1 MRQPHTKLLHAISTI
16 ITSLWG
22 ERKQVLNTEYWIY
35 IYTNLLPF
43 LLQLDWTVFFFILQA
58 LSLATRSVGKSQG
71 RQRSLRRLLSASMST
86 SVTSFTFTVDQ
97 LFPIQSNTTI
107 TVCLFFRNWNTH
119 CNTEL
124 GRWPIVHLFPIYG
137 YNLIEF
143 TPPPC
148 AIQVCADRKF
158 DNQVQ

>member
-1 MRQPHTKLLHAISTI
+1 MAAR
-16 ITSLWG
+16 
-22 ERKQVLNTEYWIY
+22 R
-35 IYTNLLPF
+35 
-43 LLQLDWTVFFFILQA
+43 
-58 LSLATRSVGKSQG
+58 VGKSQG

-97 LFPIQSNTTI
+97 LFPIFNQIQPLQFASSLEIEIRNAIQSWGVGPLYI
-107 TVCLFFRNWNTH
+107 YL
-119 CNTEL
+119 
-124 GRWPIVHLFPIYG
+124 IYG
-137 YNLIEF
+137 SNLIKF